1 MDDLVDPGSS
11 HADATIWRMRDSCSP
26 RLMPFLLTSGLM
38 IPKRKSEMARRV
50 SWSMNVPPRTTV
62 TVQGGSVA
70 ASLR

>member
-11 HADATIWRMRDSCSP
+11 QVASTIWRMRVSCSP

-38 IPKRKSEMARRV
+38 IPKRKRETARRV
-50 SWSMNVPPRTTV
+50 SWSMDVPPRTTF